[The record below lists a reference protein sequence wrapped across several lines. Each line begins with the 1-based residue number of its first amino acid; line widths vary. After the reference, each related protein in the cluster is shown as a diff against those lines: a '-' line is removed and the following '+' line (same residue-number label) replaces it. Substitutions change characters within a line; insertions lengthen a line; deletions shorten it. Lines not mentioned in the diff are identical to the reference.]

1 MADVDTRKGNLVVG
15 IMLVALG
22 LWVAL
27 GRAGVVV
34 WNGQWNLW
42 PLILGG
48 IGVARF
54 VQTPPGEPR
63 QGLLFLAAAL
73 WLFVG
78 QGGWLSVSD
87 SWPLLVIAFGL
98 IIAFNSGRRAP
109 AGTPGGPAGA
119 WGPGEPTAPA
129 DARPFG
135 TRGTAITSARMSG
148 LAVIGIWIA
157 IFVGVQ
163 VSGVSFMRSSDR
175 TDASDRARVFS
186 VMGRSEYTSR
196 AARFRAA
203 DVTNVMGRSELDLRE
218 ANIPPGGEAS
228 IEVFSA
234 MGAVIVRVPPNWTV
248 DTRALPALGAV
259 RDDRFPTP
267 EPDASAGPPPRLVL
281 RGVVLMG
288 RLTIAS

>member
-1 MADVDTRKGNLVVG
+1 MRDVDTRNGNLVIG

-27 GRAGVVV
+27 SRAGVVV

-54 VQTPPGEPR
+54 VQTPPGAPR
-63 QGLLFLAAAL
+63 QGLLFLALAL
-73 WLFVG
+73 WLVLD
-78 QGGWLSVSD
+78 QGGWLSLTD

-98 IIAFNSGRRAP
+98 IVAFNSTRRAP
-109 AGTPGGPAGA
+109 ETTPGGPAGA
-119 WGPGEPTAPA
+119 WGPGDPAAPA
-129 DARPFG
+129 DSRPFRHRRRQHER
-135 TRGTAITSARMSG
+135 TLSG

-163 VSGVSFMRSSDR
+163 ISGVSFMRSSDR
-175 TDASDRARVFS
+175 IDSSDRARVFS

-203 DVTNVMGRSELDLRE
+203 DVTNVMGRSELDLRQ
-218 ANIPPGGEAS
+218 ATIPPGGEAS
-228 IEVFSA
+228 VDVFSA
-234 MGAVIVRVPPNWTV
+234 MGAVIVRVPPDWTV
-248 DTRALPALGAV
+248 DTRTLPALGAV

-267 EPDASAGPPPRLVL
+267 EPNAAAGPPPRLVL

-288 RLTIAS
+288 RLTITS

>member
-1 MADVDTRKGNLVVG
+1 MADVNTRNGNLVVG

-27 GRAGVVV
+27 SRAGVVV

-54 VQTPPGEPR
+54 VQTPPGAPR

-73 WLFVG
+73 WLFID
-78 QGGWLSVSD
+78 QGGWLSLTD

-109 AGTPGGPAGA
+109 SGTPGGPAGES
-119 WGPGEPTAPA
+119 GPGDPA
-129 DARPFG
+129 AAADSRPFKPRRHHHER
-135 TRGTAITSARMSG
+135 TLSG

-175 TDASDRARVFS
+175 IDSSDRARVTS

-203 DVTNVMGRSELDLRE
+203 DVTYVMGRTELDLRQ
-218 ANIPPGGEAS
+218 ATIPPGGEAS
-228 IEVFSA
+228 VEIFSA
-234 MGAVIVRVPPNWTV
+234 MGAVIVRVPPDWTV

-259 RDDRFPTP
+259 RDERFPIS
-267 EPDASAGPPPRLVL
+267 EPDAAAGPAPRLVL